1 MARSTKKR
9 NGSSGRRNVT
19 ATANRFQR
27 TRSDHAREL
36 AEDYVELIDDLIRE
50 GGEAR
55 AVDIAEHLGVTHVT
69 VNNTLRRLKRDGLV
83 KSEPYRS
90 IFLTPTGKRLAD
102 RVRKRHLIVLKFLR
116 AIGVPERDAEND
128 AEGIEHH
135 LSPKT
140 LDAMKRFVAG
150 KR

>member
-1 MARSTKKR
+1 MSKSTNKRS
-9 NGSSGRRNVT
+9 GGGRRKVPST
-19 ATANRFQR
+19 ASRFQR
-27 TRSDHAREL
+27 TRSDHAKEL
-36 AEDYVELIDDLIRE
+36 AEDYVELIDDLIRDT
-50 GGEAR
+50 GEAR
-55 AVDIAEHLGVTHVT
+55 AVDIAEYLGVTHVT

-90 IFLTPTGKRLAD
+90 IFLTPAGKRLAD
-102 RVRKRHLIVLKFLR
+102 KVRKRHLIVLEFLR
-116 AIGVPERDAEND
+116 AIGVPARDAEND

-140 LDAMKRFVAG
+140 LDAMKRFVDG